1 MMERRF
7 AFVNY
12 LPSEERLSLRQP
24 RAYLPFHDPLQER
37 DRLGIKVYAEHAS
50 LRRELECEPLR
61 FRWIARRVLGP
72 DPRRE
77 QKLIAGRGQQ
87 RTRCCPASTFQ
98 VSGKQSSVG
107 QLDADVAYARDHVG
121 P

>member
-12 LPSEERLSLRQP
+12 LPSEERLSSRQP

-50 LRRELECEPLR
+50 LRRKLE
-61 FRWIARRVLGP
+61 
-72 DPRRE
+72 
-77 QKLIAGRGQQ
+77 
-87 RTRCCPASTFQ
+87 
-98 VSGKQSSVG
+98 
-107 QLDADVAYARDHVG
+107 
-121 P
+121 